1 MQLIQAMALHLSLA
15 HVYDWYNVRCR
26 YNGSTSA
33 IFWSLEQHA
42 CNLASDSPCMC
53 SGPLDSSNTMYL
65 MDGSVPL
72 WPTANGSL
80 LSIVF
85 HFPQRQRYTEF
96 LKQGILLIM
105 NLWSFAEMQQLANR
119 SYPANATVS
128 NWQNH
133 MWICA
138 TWFAVCVHQQLE
150 TWSHTMTIN
159 IDWQTAREHKL
170 EDSKSTLVNRQVY
183 KKNAMSVVLCSGR
196 KGTTKEEECLAQCLR
211 LKMIP
216 TPKMRQSKRQHPT
229 WCSPQFARLSK

>member
-1 MQLIQAMALHLSLA
+1 
-15 HVYDWYNVRCR
+15 
-26 YNGSTSA
+26 
-33 IFWSLEQHA
+33 
-42 CNLASDSPCMC
+42 
-53 SGPLDSSNTMYL
+53 MYL

-72 WPTANGSL
+72 WPAANGSL

-85 HFPQRQRYTEF
+85 HSPQRQRYTEF

-128 NWQNH
+128 NCQNH
-133 MWICA
+133 MCICA
-138 TWFAVCVHQQLE
+138 TWFAVCIYHQQHE
-150 TWSHTMTIN
+150 TWSQPMTVN
-159 IDWQTAREHKL
+159 TDWQTTREQKL

-183 KKNAMSVVLCSGR
+183 KKNPMSVVLRNGR

-211 LKMIP
+211 LKMIL

-229 WCSPQFARLSK
+229 WSSPQFARLSK